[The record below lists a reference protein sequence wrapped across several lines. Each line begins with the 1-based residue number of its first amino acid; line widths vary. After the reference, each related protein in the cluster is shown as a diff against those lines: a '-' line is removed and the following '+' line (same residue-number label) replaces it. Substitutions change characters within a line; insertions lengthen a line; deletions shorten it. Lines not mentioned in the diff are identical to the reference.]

1 MNKGTARF
9 VRKTAKKNAKRLKA
23 IPTRGKLLF
32 MLAMA
37 PKRGRSNNL
46 IVSHPLKP
54 VPVKYRI
61 LRKLKKITGRK

>member
-32 MLAMA
+32 MVAMA
-37 PKRGRSNNL
+37 PKANNRL
-46 IVSHPLKP
+46 LVTHPLKP
-54 VPVKYRI
+54 IPLRHRI